1 MKAAEKEWL
10 EEWCR
15 NIETKWN
22 DTKLEC
28 ASANHLSVWS
38 AQLDG
43 PALFMLGI
51 EVTEDN
57 FAKPTFDRSAK
68 LY

>member
-1 MKAAEKEWL
+1 MQEHRDEG
-10 EEWCR
+10 
-15 NIETKWN
+15 N
-22 DTKLEC
+22 DVKLGC
-28 ASANHLSVWS
+28 ASANRSSVWS

-43 PALFMLGI
+43 PALFILGI

-57 FAKPTFDRSAK
+57 FAKSTFDRSAK